1 MDDPHP
7 DSRAS
12 TSSDTCEP
20 RANAIELVD
29 ESDAD
34 GRVAEV
40 FAEIRAAREGEMDDD
55 LRVSKLWRLLGNDPA
70 LVDVVWQHMDHVYNG
85 GELPFELKSEISL
98 VVASVLECEGCRFFH
113 ESALEHAGV
122 DPERID
128 GMRRL
133 EIDGVG
139 FSPSEELILRFAQ
152 TAAEDPHAV
161 TDDDLAALRELG
173 FSERELVEII
183 DCIALHVYTA
193 VLQGAAGIVHPGMS
207 RSEWTGD
214 V

>member
-1 MDDPHP
+1 MDEPE
-7 DSRAS
+7 SRTPPA
-12 TSSDTCEP
+12 DAREP
-20 RANAIELVD
+20 RENAVDLVD

-34 GRVAEV
+34 DRVAEV
-40 FAEIRAAREGEMDDD
+40 FAEIRAAREGDLDDD
-55 LRVSKLWRLLGNDPA
+55 LRVSKLWRLLANDPA
-70 LVDVVWQHMDHVYNG
+70 LAEIVRRHMDHVYNG

-113 ESALEHAGV
+113 ESALSHAGV
-122 DPERID
+122 DAERID
-128 GMRRL
+128 GLSRL
-133 EIDGVG
+133 EIDGAG
-139 FSPSEELILRFAQ
+139 FTPSEELVLRFAQ

-161 TDDDLAALRELG
+161 TDDDLAALRDLG

-214 V
+214 A